1 VLAPPEVAF
10 ASNGRT
16 HLAYQVAG
24 SGPPDMVFVGGASAV
39 SLAWDDPPS
48 SRGLRRMASFSRLVT
63 FDQRGVGLSDRIP
76 PDTTPTMHDLVGD
89 LEAVVT
95 ASGVRDPVL
104 FGFHNGGA
112 VAIVY
117 ASTHPVRRLVLCNTW
132 ARLARA
138 DDFPIGVPD
147 WVLDRMQE
155 RYETE
160 WGEGRIHDDYGT
172 GTRRSR
178 AESKRSELAATN
190 PDQHAPMFRLN
201 RSYDIRAV
209 LPTVAVPTLVVHT
222 AENDMVRPAQGRY
235 LAENIPGARLV
246 LVPGS
251 DHAFLR
257 SGADQV
263 IDAVES
269 FVTGRV
275 HTFDDRI
282 RMVMLFTDIVDS
294 TPLAADLG
302 DEAWRVLIDEHNAR
316 MRRLVEEMDGHDIKS
331 TGDGFLVAFDEG
343 DAAIR
348 CAHAAMESMA
358 GLGLELRAGVHVG
371 EVSRM
376 GSHDISG
383 LAVHFAQRLCARAG
397 RGQVLVSDAVREAC
411 GGTGIRFEERG
422 KAELKGI
429 PGQWEVFEVRL

>member
-10 ASNGRT
+10 ARNGPT
-16 HLAYQVAG
+16 HLAHQVAG
-24 SGPPDMVFVGGASAV
+24 SGPPDMVFVGGASAM
-39 SLAWDDPPS
+39 SLAWEDPSS

-76 PDTTPTMHDLVGD
+76 PDTTPTMYDLVGD
-89 LEAVVT
+89 LEAVVA
-95 ASGVRDPVL
+95 ASGGRDPVL

-112 VAIVY
+112 VATVY
-117 ASTHPVRRLVLCNTW
+117 ASRHPVRGLVLCNTW

-147 WVLDRMQE
+147 WVLDRLQE

-160 WGEGRIHDDYGT
+160 WGEGRIHDEY

-178 AESKRSELAATN
+178 AESKHSELAATN
-190 PDQHAPMFRLN
+190 PDQHAPMFRFN

-209 LPTVAVPTLVVHT
+209 LPTIAVPTLVVHT
-222 AENDMVRPAQGRY
+222 EENDMVRPAQGRY

-257 SGADQV
+257 TGAERV
-263 IDAVES
+263 IDEVES
-269 FVTGRV
+269 FVTGSV
-275 HTFDDRI
+275 NAFDDRI

-302 DEAWRVLIDEHNAR
+302 DKAWRVLIDEHNAR
-316 MRRLVEEMDGHDIKS
+316 MLRLVEEMDGNDIKS
-331 TGDGFLVAFDEG
+331 TGDGFLVAFDESET
-343 DAAIR
+343 AIR
-348 CAHAAMESMA
+348 CAHAAMEAMA
-358 GLGLELRAGVHVG
+358 GLGLVLRAGVHLG

-376 GSHDISG
+376 GSHDVSG
-383 LAVHFAQRLCARAG
+383 LAVHFAQRLCARAA

-411 GGTGIRFEERG
+411 GGTAIRFEERG

-429 PGQWEVFEVRL
+429 PGQWEVFEARV